1 MAQINDEKIE
11 LAYFPD
17 GIVDCLSLGSG
28 LVMIGVPI
36 LDGLYKSS
44 AGQYLKNNDYDCR
57 ELGLEFLFEDLIAYP
72 DQIREGGAGALLVVR
87 SSVEMVDHRIIPACY
102 ALRIAPAQDENGNRF
117 YEVQDID
124 IHYNLK
130 RHDRVLWEREESK

>member
-17 GIVDCLSLGSG
+17 GVVNCLNLDSG
-28 LVMIGVPI
+28 LVMIGQSL

-44 AGQYLKNNDYDCR
+44 TGIYLKNNDYDCS
-57 ELGLEFLFEDLIAYP
+57 ELGLTFLFESLIGNP
-72 DQIREGGAGALLVVR
+72 DQIREGGGGALLVVR
-87 SSVEMVDHRIIPACY
+87 SYVETMHYKNIPVCY

-130 RHDRVLWEREESK
+130 RQDRVLWKKEESK